1 MAVPFLPL
9 PQKLTPQAAADYLEG
24 CVPPHRLPTWEPI
37 LAHLRA
43 ASPARPESGRPLAEV
58 VATPLGLWLL
68 RTVYIERNSDPA
80 PLLHRERFPTPG
92 ALRDHLFDRL
102 IDALIDARPPL
113 DGPEKNA
120 DRFRPRRHRDPRQ
133 VRAWLGYL
141 ARLLSDQDTRDLAW
155 WRLPTA
161 VPAPASLFKYVTG
174 FMGGLAAGL
183 VGGLASGLMS
193 GSAEGL
199 TLGLIGGLA
208 LGLLVKST
216 AESVAADLPGHADLR
231 LRHRWKEL
239 LRKLAGGLGT
249 GLRAGIALGITSGLA
264 GGIVGRLTDGLAEGV
279 AVGLSVGLA
288 GGLAGGIGLGVRIGL
303 AFGIAGAFM
312 SPLIVI
318 FTSTSTDGLAD
329 ELMFGLTAG
338 VTGGLAFGLTSG
350 LIEWAETPTSTNHAI
365 TPMESWNSDR
375 ALHLI
380 RIGTT
385 MLVEGLVLGIA
396 LELVFTEWLAL
407 GFALGLV
414 LGLASGLTFGGHR
427 AWSMYLV
434 ASWWWTWKNLLPRR
448 LMPFLDDCHRLGL
461 LRAIGPIYQ
470 FRHAEFQ
477 DYLAADHRRAH
488 GTTGGSRAGEETASE
503 NAGR

>member
-183 VGGLASGLMS
+183 VGGLASGL
-193 GSAEGL
+193 
-199 TLGLIGGLA
+199 
-208 LGLLVKST
+208 
-216 AESVAADLPGHADLR
+216 
-231 LRHRWKEL
+231 
-239 LRKLAGGLGT
+239 
-249 GLRAGIALGITSGLA
+249 
-264 GGIVGRLTDGLAEGV
+264 
-279 AVGLSVGLA
+279 
-288 GGLAGGIGLGVRIGL
+288 
-303 AFGIAGAFM
+303 
-312 SPLIVI
+312 
-318 FTSTSTDGLAD
+318 
-329 ELMFGLTAG
+329 
-338 VTGGLAFGLTSG
+338 
-350 LIEWAETPTSTNHAI
+350 
-365 TPMESWNSDR
+365 
-375 ALHLI
+375 
-380 RIGTT
+380 
-385 MLVEGLVLGIA
+385 
-396 LELVFTEWLAL
+396 
-407 GFALGLV
+407 
-414 LGLASGLTFGGHR
+414 TFGGHR

-477 DYLAADHRRAH
+477 DYLAADHRRSH
-488 GTTGGSRAGEETASE
+488 GAAGGRRAGEESASE
-503 NAGR
+503 DAGR